1 MSVHSQ
7 AAHITNHDARPSIEL
22 HIGELV
28 LDGFPAIDRAHLGA
42 LVQRELTRLF
52 AERGVPPSLTQGGEI
67 PRIDGGS
74 LPAASGLS
82 TQAIGTEIAA
92 AVYRGL
98 SP

>member
-1 MSVHSQ
+1 MSAHGQ
-7 AAHITNHDARPSIEL
+7 AAQTTDHDVRPSVEL

-52 AERGVPPSLTQGGEI
+52 AEGGVPPALTQGREI

-74 LPAASGLS
+74 LPLTSGLS

-98 SP
+98 SQ